1 MRYKLVWENIRFR
14 PVRTLLS
21 MLLIAVPVMLIL
33 TLVGLSHGFFEDS
46 ERRAQGVGADI
57 LFRPPG
63 TSILGSFSGAPLPGR
78 FVEVLAQQPHV
89 VATTGVSV
97 QLIGGTWD
105 SVTGI
110 DPQSFTHLSGPFV
123 YLAGHG
129 LEKPDDMLLD
139 QDYANQR
146 HVHAGDKINVLNKQ
160 WNVAGIVEPGKLA
173 HLYVLL
179 PVLDDLIGAP
189 PGNVSQVYIKL
200 DSPDNTKPVMAQ
212 LAKKFKDY
220 PTYAIKELAS
230 YYQVSNIPLLKGFI
244 DAVLGMGVLFGFFV
258 VALSMY
264 MAVLQRTREI
274 GIMKSLGASNGF
286 VIGLILMEALGLGL
300 GGTIVGIAFSFGTRW
315 IMHILMPASLPQ
327 AIVVSWWPIAGAVA
341 MGAAIL
347 GAVYPGT
354 MAVRQDP
361 IEALAYE

>member
-1 MRYKLVWENIRFR
+1 MRLRLVWENIRFR

-33 TLVGLSHGFFEDS
+33 TLVGLSNGFFEDS

-63 TSILGSFSGAPLPGR
+63 TSILGSFSGAPLPEK
-78 FVEVLAQQPHV
+78 FVDVLAQQPHV
-89 VATTGVSV
+89 VATTGVAV
-97 QLIGGTWD
+97 QLLGGTWD

-110 DPQSFTHLSGPFV
+110 DPKSFARLSGPFV
-123 YLAGHG
+123 FLSGHG
-129 LEKPDDMLLD
+129 LQNPDDMLLD

-146 HVHAGDKINVLNKQ
+146 HVHVGEKINVLNRQ

-179 PVLDDLIGAP
+179 PVLQDAMSATGK
-189 PGNVSQVYIKL
+189 VSQIYIKL
-200 DSPDNTKPVMAQ
+200 DNPDNTKLVMEQ
-212 LAKKFKDY
+212 LAKKFPTY

-274 GIMKSLGASNGF
+274 GILKSLGASKGF
-286 VIGLILMEALGLGL
+286 VIGLILLEALGLGL
-300 GGTIVGIAFSFGTRW
+300 GGTVVGIAMSFGTRW

-341 MGAAIL
+341 MVAAIL
-347 GAVYPGT
+347 GAVYPGM

>member
-1 MRYKLVWENIRFR
+1 MTFRLVWENISFR

-21 MLLIAVPVMLIL
+21 ILLIAVPVMLIL

-63 TSILGSFSGAPLPGR
+63 TSILGSFSGAPLPEAL
-78 FVEVLAQQPHV
+78 VDKLAKQPHV
-89 VATTGVSV
+89 AAATGVAM
-97 QLIGGTWD
+97 QLIGGTFD

-110 DPQSFTHLSGPFV
+110 DPASFTRLSGPFV
-123 YLAGHG
+123 FLSGHG
-129 LEKPDDMLLD
+129 LEKPDDILLD
-139 QDYANQR
+139 QDYADQR
-146 HVHAGDKINVLNKQ
+146 HVRVGQTIKVLNRE

-179 PVLDDLIGAP
+179 PVLQDLMSATGK
-189 PGNVSQVYIKL
+189 VSQVFLKL
-200 DSPDNTKPVMAQ
+200 DNPANTQ
-212 LAKKFKDY
+212 LVIDQLKQKFPGY
-220 PTYAIKELAS
+220 PTYPVKELAS
-230 YYQVSNIPLLKGFI
+230 YYQVSNIPLLQGFI

-274 GIMKSLGASNGF
+274 GILKSLGASRGF
-286 VIGLILMEALGLGL
+286 VMRIILYESCGLGV
-300 GGTIVGIAFSFGTRW
+300 GGTIVGIGFSFVTRW
-315 IMHILMPASLPQ
+315 IMHLLMPASLPQ

-341 MGAAIL
+341 MGAALL
-347 GAVYPGT
+347 GALYPG
-354 MAVRQDP
+354 MIAVRQDP
-361 IEALAYE
+361 VEALAYE